1 MSPASPTRPLRPA
14 AGAVTG
20 LLAALLGLGA
30 PAVASAATTSPAP
43 AGPVV
48 YLTFDDGPG
57 PNTAQ
62 VLAVL
67 ARYGVPATFFEL
79 GQNVAA
85 HPDLTGQVAHQG
97 ESVQNHTWSHPDLR
111 TLSAAD
117 FKAQILDTDHA
128 IKARTGT
135 TPGCLRPPFGF
146 VNDTVRARA
155 AALGKTIVLWSVDP
169 QDWSRPGA
177 TAIEQRVLG
186 SVQPGS
192 VVLLHDGGGDRSQ
205 TVAALPTIINTLQQH
220 GYTFRTLC
228 R

>member
-1 MSPASPTRPLRPA
+1 MPLASPARPLRLA

-43 AGPVV
+43 SHPVV

-67 ARYGVPATFFEL
+67 AWYGVPATFFEL

-85 HPDLTGQVAHQG
+85 HPGLTRQVAHQG
-97 ESVQNHTWSHPDLR
+97 ESVQNHSWSHPDLR

-117 FKAQILDTDHA
+117 LKAQILDTDHA
-128 IKARTGT
+128 IKAQTGA
-135 TPGCLRPPFGF
+135 TPSCLRPPFGF
-146 VNDTVRARA
+146 VDDTVRARA
-155 AALGKTIVLWSVDP
+155 AALGKTVVLWSVDP
-169 QDWSRPGA
+169 QDWSDPGA
-177 TAIEQRVLG
+177 AAIAQRVLDA
-186 SVQPGS
+186 VRPGS

-205 TVAALPTIINTLQQH
+205 TVAALPAIIGTLQQH